1 MTSIQLGKNSKYDCT
16 ELVYSIVRNN
26 SGKVTGKQLEREIG
40 SRYEVRYAITR
51 LTKEGRI
58 KRIRG
63 FGVDRV
69 EFFYQVVSVVSDTHQ
84 QI

>member
-51 LTKEGRI
+51 LTKEGKI

-69 EFFYQVVSVVSDTHQ
+69 EFFYQVVVSDAHQ
-84 QI
+84 QM

>member
-1 MTSIQLGKNSKYDCT
+1 MTSIQIGKNSKYGCI
-16 ELVYSIVRNN
+16 ELVYSIVRN

-69 EFFYQVVSVVSDTHQ
+69 EFFYQVVGDKYPVR
-84 QI
+84 

>member
-16 ELVYSIVRNN
+16 EIVYSIIRNN

-40 SRYEVRYAITR
+40 NRYDVRYAITR

-63 FGVDRV
+63 FGVDRI
-69 EFFYQVVSVVSDTHQ
+69 EFYYLDIGSAVREWQ
-84 QI
+84 

>member
-1 MTSIQLGKNSKYDCT
+1 MTSIQLGKKYDCT

-40 SRYEVRYAITR
+40 NRYEVRYAITR

-58 KRIRG
+58 RRVRG

-69 EFFYQVVSVVSDTHQ
+69 EFFYQVIAPESRQ
-84 QI
+84 QLQ

>member
-1 MTSIQLGKNSKYDCT
+1 MTSIQLGKKYDCT

-40 SRYEVRYAITR
+40 NRYEVRYAITR

-58 KRIRG
+58 RRVRG

-69 EFFYQVVSVVSDTHQ
+69 EFFYQVIASESRQ
-84 QI
+84 QL

>member
-1 MTSIQLGKNSKYDCT
+1 MTSIQLGKKYDCT

-40 SRYEVRYAITR
+40 NRYEVRYAITR

-58 KRIRG
+58 RRVRG

-69 EFFYQVVSVVSDTHQ
+69 EFFYQVIVPESRQ
-84 QI
+84 QF

>member
-1 MTSIQLGKNSKYDCT
+1 MTSVQLGKNSKYDCT
-16 ELVYSIVRNN
+16 ELVYSIIRNN

-40 SRYEVRYAITR
+40 NRYDVRYAITR

-63 FGVDRV
+63 FGVDRI
-69 EFFYQVVSVVSDTHQ
+69 EFYYLDIGSAVHECP
-84 QI
+84 

>member
-1 MTSIQLGKNSKYDCT
+1 MTSIQLGKKYDCT

-40 SRYEVRYAITR
+40 NRYEVRYAITR

-58 KRIRG
+58 RRVRG
-63 FGVDRV
+63 FGIDRV
-69 EFFYQVVSVVSDTHQ
+69 EFFYQVITPESRQ
-84 QI
+84 QL

>member
-1 MTSIQLGKNSKYDCT
+1 MTSIQLGKNSRYDCT
-16 ELVYSIVRNN
+16 ELVFSIVRNN

-58 KRIRG
+58 KRVRG

-69 EFFYQVVSVVSDTHQ
+69 EFFYRVIASDTHQ
-84 QI
+84 QL

>member
-1 MTSIQLGKNSKYDCT
+1 MTSIQLGKKYDCT

-40 SRYEVRYAITR
+40 NRYEVRYAITR

-58 KRIRG
+58 RRVRG

-69 EFFYQVVSVVSDTHQ
+69 EFFYQVIASESREQ
-84 QI
+84 L

>member
-1 MTSIQLGKNSKYDCT
+1 MTSIQLGKKYDCT

-40 SRYEVRYAITR
+40 NRYEVRYAITR

-58 KRIRG
+58 RRVRG

-69 EFFYQVVSVVSDTHQ
+69 EFFYQVIAHESRQ
-84 QI
+84 L

>member
-16 ELVYSIVRNN
+16 ELVYSIIRNN

-40 SRYEVRYAITR
+40 NRYDVRYAITR

-63 FGVDRV
+63 FGVDRI
-69 EFFYQVVSVVSDTHQ
+69 EFYYLDIGTSVGECP
-84 QI
+84 

>member
-1 MTSIQLGKNSKYDCT
+1 MTSIQLGKKYDCT

-40 SRYEVRYAITR
+40 NRYEVRYAITR

-58 KRIRG
+58 RRVRG

-69 EFFYQVVSVVSDTHQ
+69 EFFYQIIASESRQ
-84 QI
+84 QLQ

>member
-16 ELVYSIVRNN
+16 ELVYSIIRNN

-40 SRYEVRYAITR
+40 NRYDVRYAITR

-63 FGVDRV
+63 FGVDRI
-69 EFFYQVVSVVSDTHQ
+69 EFYYLDIGSAVQECT
-84 QI
+84 

>member
-1 MTSIQLGKNSKYDCT
+1 MTSTQLGKKYDCT
-16 ELVYSIVRNN
+16 ELVYSIVRNS

-40 SRYEVRYAITR
+40 NRYEVRYAITR

-58 KRIRG
+58 RRVRG

-69 EFFYQVVSVVSDTHQ
+69 EFFYQVIATESSQ
-84 QI
+84 QL

>member
-58 KRIRG
+58 RRIRG

-69 EFFYQVVSVVSDTHQ
+69 EFFYQVVVPDAHQ
-84 QI
+84 QM